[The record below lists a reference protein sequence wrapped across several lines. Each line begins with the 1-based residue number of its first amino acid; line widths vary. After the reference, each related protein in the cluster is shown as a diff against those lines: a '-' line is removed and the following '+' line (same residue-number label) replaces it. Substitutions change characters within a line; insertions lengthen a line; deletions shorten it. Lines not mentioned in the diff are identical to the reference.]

1 MTPVEAIEE
10 LIRACPSFEPAWR
23 TFLAEEY
30 PDAAQGR
37 GERLPYVDVAGLS
50 DQVVDCLANGRVT
63 ELPAYFAALEGLYQ
77 EAGPSLENFLTIGV
91 LESIQNI
98 ALGRKL
104 ELASFVPWLGPRTLQ
119 EWDAL
124 IAFWEGKPQVGTRG
138 GRITTRCS

>member
-1 MTPVEAIEE
+1 VTPEEAIEE

-30 PDAAQGR
+30 PDAAPGHE
-37 GERLPYVDVAGLS
+37 GRLPYVDVAGLS

-63 ELPAYFAALEGLYQ
+63 ELPAYFAALEGLYH
-77 EAGPSLENFLTIGV
+77 EAGPILENFLTIGV

-98 ALGRKL
+98 ALGRNL
-104 ELASFVPWLGPRTLQ
+104 ELTAFIPWLGPRTLQ

-124 IAFWEGKPQVGTRG
+124 IAFWEGRPQS
-138 GRITTRCS
+138 GRAGAG